1 MGIDWEFYTGKSG
14 EELAHVFDDGP
25 DCDYARYEE
34 SEQRLALQEYLASL
48 PSDEFDCEEP
58 AHDQDGSV
66 PAPNEDRAE
75 LEKKP
80 DDTGQTKEKTLNGE
94 LDVPDDDDYPF

>member
-48 PSDEFDCEEP
+48 PETVENGREKP
-58 AHDQDGSV
+58 AAGQDDFV
-66 PAPNEDRAE
+66 LVPNEDE
-75 LEKKP
+75 VLEKKP